1 MAGMTSVRQAAVAGR
16 FYPADPVILQREV
29 DALLAAAQPPDHSAP
44 TKALVVPHAG
54 HVYSGPVAADAYRLL
69 QESPRPP
76 GRVILLGPAHR
87 VAFKGIASSSAA
99 AFRTPLGDI
108 PVDREALA
116 RITGLPGV
124 HCRDAAHAPEHSLEV
139 HLPFLQRSLG
149 QFQLLPLVV
158 GDAPVEQVAA
168 VIEALWGGPETLL
181 VVSSDLSHFLDYD
194 RARARDANTAR
205 RIEALA
211 TDLHGAEA
219 CGCRPLNGLL
229 SVLKARGLSIQR
241 LAMNNSGDTAG
252 DRDRVVGYGAWCVTD
267 TGSPGRSGGDDSE
280 ESLGLAQRQQL
291 LHLARLAIGHTLAG
305 RGNLDIPMKQY
316 DPALRDERASFVT
329 LNLGGALR
337 GCIGSLTAT
346 RPLLVDVLH
355 NATAAAFKDH
365 RFKPLTAQEY
375 TRMEL
380 HISVLRPARP
390 LTVSSRAE
398 LLEQLTPGVH
408 GLVLSEAGKR
418 ATYLPSVWD
427 KLPDPDHFLSE
438 LRAKA
443 GLPRNGWS
451 ADTEVSIYTTEEF
464 S

>member
-1 MAGMTSVRQAAVAGR
+1 MSSVRQAAVAGR
-16 FYPADPVILQREV
+16 FYPADPSILQREV
-29 DALLAAAQPPDHSAP
+29 DALLAAAQPSDHSGQ

-54 HVYSGPVAADAYRLL
+54 HIYSGPVAADAYRLL
-69 QESPRPP
+69 QESQQPP
-76 GRVILLGPAHR
+76 TRVILLGPAHR

-108 PVDREALA
+108 PVDRDALA
-116 RITGLPGV
+116 RIADLPGV

-158 GDAPVEQVAA
+158 GDAPTEQVAA

-181 VVSSDLSHFLDYD
+181 VISSDLSHFLDYD

-211 TDLHGAEA
+211 TDLHGEEA

-229 SVLKARGLSIQR
+229 SVLKARGLSIRR

-252 DRDRVVGYGAWCVTD
+252 DRDRVVGYGAWCVTEAD
-267 TGSPGRSGGDDSE
+267 APAPDDEDSND

-291 LHLARLAIGHTLAG
+291 LHAARLAIGHTLAG
-305 RGNLDIPMKQY
+305 QGNLDIRMQQY
-316 DPALRDERASFVT
+316 DSALHVERASFVT
-329 LNLGGALR
+329 LNLEGSLR

-355 NATAAAFKDH
+355 NATAAAFRDR
-365 RFKPLTAQEY
+365 RFKPLTAGEY
-375 TRMEL
+375 TQMEL
-380 HISVLRPARP
+380 HISVLSPARP
-390 LTVSSRAE
+390 LAVSSRAE
-398 LLEQLTPGVH
+398 LLERLTPGVH

-418 ATYLPSVWD
+418 AAYLPSVWA
-427 KLPDPDHFLSE
+427 KLPDPDHFLGE

-443 GLPRNGWS
+443 GLPREGWS
-451 ADTEVSIYTTEEF
+451 ADTKVSIYTTEEF